1 LIFEKTLPEGYY
13 RFFRENPE
21 AEMYYTKRK
30 GVWESLTRRQG
41 FEFILKTMAGLKRLG
56 FQRGQRVSI
65 LADNRYEWVLTDYA
79 VQWMGGVVT
88 AIYTT
93 SSSDQIQ
100 YILNESNCS
109 ILFLASS
116 ESLKRLSS
124 VKDLQTLKTIVAWDR
139 VEGAVPQGTTFLAR
153 DAFYKEAMSEEEAQS
168 LLSALNPE
176 DLCVLLYTSGTTGE
190 PKGVMLNHRN
200 FTSNI
205 EMLYK
210 AIRLESR
217 LVCLS
222 FLPLSH
228 IYERTV
234 HNYIL
239 LAGIKIYFAESMEK
253 LLENFSEAKPHV
265 NLAVPRIFEK
275 MYAKVMEKV
284 KSAPFIRKRIFFVA
298 LRIGKK
304 VAAYKMDLRPVPL
317 RWRSLNAVA
326 EVLVFRKI
334 RAITGGRARVFISG
348 GAPLSAEIA
357 SFFFSVGFTIYEGYG
372 LSETCI
378 VSVNR
383 PGKIR
388 FGSVGIPLDGLE
400 IKRAE
405 DGEILVRGPNIMMGY
420 YRKAEET
427 AEVIDR
433 EGWFHTG
440 DIGELDDEG
449 FLRITDRKKDLI
461 VLAAGKKV
469 APQPIENALKA
480 DPLIELA
487 CLVGDKRNFISLLIT
502 PNLEFCQGWAH
513 SKGFN
518 FSSLKDCAENEKL
531 RERYQRKIDEVNAT
545 LPRYSTIKEFRVLPN
560 SFTLEGG
567 EVTPT
572 LKLKRRIIQDKYSA
586 IIDSMYANQSKLD

>member
-1 LIFEKTLPEGYY
+1 
-13 RFFRENPE
+13 
-21 AEMYYTKRK
+21 
-30 GVWESLTRRQG
+30 
-41 FEFILKTMAGLKRLG
+41 
-56 FQRGQRVSI
+56 
-65 LADNRYEWVLTDYA
+65 
-79 VQWMGGVVT
+79 
-88 AIYTT
+88 
-93 SSSDQIQ
+93 
-100 YILNESNCS
+100 
-109 ILFLASS
+109 
-116 ESLKRLSS
+116 
-124 VKDLQTLKTIVAWDR
+124 
-139 VEGAVPQGTTFLAR
+139 
-153 DAFYKEAMSEEEAQS
+153 
-168 LLSALNPE
+168 
-176 DLCVLLYTSGTTGE
+176 
-190 PKGVMLNHRN
+190 
-200 FTSNI
+200 
-205 EMLYK
+205 
-210 AIRLESR
+210 
-217 LVCLS
+217 
-222 FLPLSH
+222 
-228 IYERTV
+228 
-234 HNYIL
+234 
-239 LAGIKIYFAESMEK
+239 
-253 LLENFSEAKPHV
+253 
-265 NLAVPRIFEK
+265 
-275 MYAKVMEKV
+275 
-284 KSAPFIRKRIFFVA
+284 
-298 LRIGKK
+298 
-304 VAAYKMDLRPVPL
+304 
-317 RWRSLNAVA
+317 
-326 EVLVFRKI
+326 LVFRKI